1 MRLRATLCTNAL
13 AIAVGTF
20 AIGVASGG
28 ASLMGFFDNQ
38 VRYCD
43 PITNPC
49 TQVAIPDWFGNP
61 PADAKF
67 VQLKPGN
74 NKSRVL
80 WGVVSPLSFGI
91 CVMAALVAASNQRG
105 IDEQKALKE
114 LLEAIQKQVLNE
126 EEVTK
131 LAVASDMR
139 VQDFRRELLDGYAAR
154 VLEKHPELIEKFA
167 PLPPQPTAIAPE
179 QLESNQED
187 SPLEVGFFA
196 AESPSPKKKKEEPS
210 TNSGLEGVELPIPPN
225 IPGIIF
231 FDWLNF
237 KNNPED
243 FPHVRLVAPTNG
255 GKTMTADWLL
265 DVFPAQSKFVL
276 TIKQK
281 PHQWRGLPVF
291 GVPEDYGAVH
301 TKLEWLESERIRRT
315 ASMAKGIEAENLS
328 VAVDEWRAIA
338 RNCKAEKDP
347 ESKQIVRKSAKEIMG
362 EMITLAREPKIRIFA
377 LAQGRQVKTWGVED
391 ESDILECFTSIF
403 MGQFA
408 VEEATSARN
417 KFAKDSV
424 EFAAWNQVVEF
435 LKPLGK
441 RAGWV
446 DSELGKF
453 PAIMPDLSKWK
464 RQGVKEVGS
473 PQNTE
478 DIRTKLE
485 FLLEETPPA
494 KRLSTEEESLEEKTM
509 TLTDLQQ
516 KIWEYLKGK
525 SPRTTRQIK
534 KSSDKFKDDSEPQI
548 KEALE
553 QLQNLGRVKFD
564 EATGGYLA
572 EDL

>member
-1 MRLRATLCTNAL
+1 MNLRATLKTNAL
-13 AIAVGTF
+13 SIAVGTF

-49 TQVAIPDWFGNP
+49 TQVVIPDWFGDP
-61 PADAKF
+61 PPDAKF
-67 VQLKPGN
+67 VQLFSGN
-74 NKSRVL
+74 KVSRVF
-80 WGVVSPLSFGI
+80 WGVVSPLSFGV
-91 CVMAALVAASNQRG
+91 CVVAALVAASNQRS
-105 IDEQKALKE
+105 IDEQRAAIE
-114 LLEAIQKQVLNE
+114 FLEAIQKQVLGD
-126 EEVTK
+126 EEVQK
-131 LAVASDMR
+131 LALASDMR
-139 VQDFRRELLDGYAAR
+139 VQDFQRELLDGYAA
-154 VLEKHPELIEKFA
+154 LLFDKHPELLERFA
-167 PLPPQPTAIAPE
+167 QSPPQPTEIPPVQSQA
-179 QLESNQED
+179 NQED
-187 SPLEVGFFA
+187 STREEGGSVD
-196 AESPSPKKKKEEPS
+196 EPSPENKPAEETS
-210 TNSGLEGVELPIPPN
+210 ADSGLEGVELPMPPN

-231 FDWLNF
+231 FDWLKL

-265 DVFPAQSKFVL
+265 DVFPANEKFVL

-291 GVPEDYGAVH
+291 GVPEDYEAVQK
-301 TKLEWLESERIRRT
+301 KLEWLEGERIRRT
-315 ASMAKGIEAENLS
+315 ASMAKGIEAEHLS

-347 ESKQIVRKSAKEIMG
+347 ETKQIIRKSAKEIMG

-408 VEEATSARN
+408 VEEAESARN

-435 LKPLGK
+435 LKSLGK

-446 DSELGKF
+446 ECELGKF

-464 RQGVKEVGS
+464 RQGVKDVGEKK
-473 PQNTE
+473 NTE

-485 FLLEETPPA
+485 FLLDKTPP
-494 KRLSTEEESLEEKTM
+494 EKTLSIDSDSLQEKPAV
-509 TLTDLQQ
+509 LTSLQQ
-516 KIWEYLKGK
+516 KILEYLKRK

-548 KEALE
+548 KEALDE
-553 QLQNLGRVKFD
+553 LIRQELVKFD
-564 EATGGYLA
+564 ADTGGYFA
-572 EDL
+572 ADL

>member
-1 MRLRATLCTNAL
+1 MNWRATLSTNAL
-13 AIAVGTF
+13 AVAVGTF

-38 VRYCD
+38 IRYCD

-49 TQVAIPDWFGNP
+49 TQVVIPDWFGNP
-61 PADAKF
+61 PTDAKF
-67 VQLKPGN
+67 VQLQSGN
-74 NKSRVL
+74 KVSRVF
-80 WGVVSPLSFGI
+80 WGILSPLSFGI
-91 CVMAALVAASNQRG
+91 CVAAALVAAQNQRV
-105 IDEQKALKE
+105 IDERKTALE
-114 LLEAIQKQVLNE
+114 FLEAIQKQILSDE
-126 EEVTK
+126 EIQK
-131 LAVASDMR
+131 LAIASDMR
-139 VQDFRRELLDGYAAR
+139 VQDFQRELLDGYAA
-154 VLEKHPELIEKFA
+154 LFFEKHPELIERFA
-167 PLPPQPTAIAPE
+167 PKPAQSAAIPPVQP
-179 QLESNQED
+179 ESNPEG
-187 SPLEVGFFA
+187 SLPEIGSA
-196 AESPSPKKKKEEPS
+196 AEEPS
-210 TNSGLEGVELPIPPN
+210 PENKPEEPSANSGLEGVELPIPPN

-231 FDWLNF
+231 FDWLKF

-255 GKTMTADWLL
+255 GKTLTADWLL
-265 DVFPAQSKFVL
+265 DIFPANEKFVL

-291 GVPEDYGAVH
+291 GVPEDYEAVH
-301 TKLEWLESERIRRT
+301 SKLEWLEGERIRRT
-315 ASMAKGIEAENLS
+315 ANMAKGIEAEPLS

-347 ESKQIVRKSAKEIMG
+347 ETKQIVRKSAKEIMG

-408 VEEATSARN
+408 VEEAESLRN

-424 EFAAWNQVVEF
+424 EFTAWNRVVEF
-435 LKPLGK
+435 LNSLGK

-446 DSELGKF
+446 ECELGKF

-464 RQGVKEVGS
+464 RQGVKEVGGKK
-473 PQNTE
+473 NTE

-485 FLLEETPPA
+485 FLLDETPPA
-494 KRLSTEEESLEEKTM
+494 KTLSTDSDNLQENPRV
-509 TLTDLQQ
+509 LTPLQQ
-516 KIWEYLKGK
+516 KILEYLKGK

-548 KEALE
+548 KEAL
-553 QLQNLGRVKFD
+553 D
-564 EATGGYLA
+564 ELIRQELVNFEGDY
-572 EDL
+572 

>member
-1 MRLRATLCTNAL
+1 MNWRATLKTNAL
-13 AIAVGTF
+13 SIAVGTF
-20 AIGVASGG
+20 AIGVASGS

-49 TQVAIPDWFGNP
+49 TQVVIPDWFGDP
-61 PADAKF
+61 PPDAKF
-67 VQLKPGN
+67 VQIESGN
-74 NKSRVL
+74 KVSRVF
-80 WGVVSPLSFGI
+80 WGIVSPLSFGV
-91 CVMAALVAASNQRG
+91 CVVAALVAASNQRS
-105 IDEQKALKE
+105 IDEQKAAIE
-114 LLEAIQKQVLNE
+114 FLEAIQKQVLGDE
-126 EEVTK
+126 EMTK
-131 LAVASDMR
+131 LALASDMR
-139 VQDFRRELLDGYAAR
+139 VQDFRRELLDGYAAL
-154 VLEKHPELIEKFA
+154 VLEKHPELIERFA
-167 PLPPQPTAIAPE
+167 PLPPQPAIPPE
-179 QLESNQED
+179 QLQSNQGD
-187 SPLEVGFFA
+187 SLLEAGFFA
-196 AESPSPKKKKEEPS
+196 VEEPS
-210 TNSGLEGVELPIPPN
+210 PENKPAEEPSADSGLEGVTLSIPPN
-225 IPGIIF
+225 VPGIIF
-231 FDWLNF
+231 FDWLKF

-265 DVFPAQSKFVL
+265 DVFPANEKFVL

-291 GVPEDYGAVH
+291 GVPEDYEAVH
-301 TKLEWLESERIRRT
+301 TKLEWLEGERIRRT
-315 ASMAKGIEAENLS
+315 ASMAKGIEAEHLS

-347 ESKQIVRKSAKEIMG
+347 ETKQIIRKSAKEIMG

-408 VEEATSARN
+408 VEEAESARN
-417 KFAKDSV
+417 KFAKDSE

-435 LKPLGK
+435 LKSLGK

-446 DSELGKF
+446 ECELGKF

-464 RQGVKEVGS
+464 RQGVKEVS
-473 PQNTE
+473 SKKNTE

-485 FLLEETPPA
+485 FLLDETPPR
-494 KRLSTEEESLEEKTM
+494 KMLSTDSESLQEKPTP
-509 TLTDLQQ
+509 LTDLQQ
-516 KIWEYLKGK
+516 IILEYLKGK

-534 KSSDKFKDDSEPQI
+534 KSSDKFKDESEPQI
-548 KEALE
+548 KEALDE
-553 QLQNLGRVKFD
+553 LIRLEKVKFD
-564 EATGGYLA
+564 ADTGGYFA

>member
-1 MRLRATLCTNAL
+1 MSLRATLKTNAL
-13 AIAVGTF
+13 SIAIGSF

-49 TQVAIPDWFGNP
+49 TQVTIPDWFGNP
-61 PADAKF
+61 PTDAKF
-67 VQLKPGN
+67 GKLFSGN
-74 NKSRVL
+74 KISRVF
-80 WGVVSPLSFGI
+80 WGVVSPLSFGV
-91 CVMAALVAASNQRG
+91 CVVAALVAAENQRS
-105 IDEQKALKE
+105 IDEQKAAIE
-114 LLEAIQKQVLNE
+114 FLEAIQKQVLFDE
-126 EEVTK
+126 EFQK
-131 LAVASDMR
+131 LALASDMR

-154 VLEKHPELIEKFA
+154 VLEKHPELVEKFA
-167 PLPPQPTAIAPE
+167 PLPPQPAIPPE
-179 QLESNQED
+179 QQESNQED
-187 SPLEVGFFA
+187 SLLEVGFFA
-196 AESPSPKKKKEEPS
+196 VEEPS
-210 TNSGLEGVELPIPPN
+210 PEKKPAEEPSADSGLEGVTLPIPPN

-231 FDWLNF
+231 FDWLKF

-265 DVFPAQSKFVL
+265 DVFPAQEKFVL

-291 GVPEDYGAVH
+291 GVPEDYEAVH
-301 TKLEWLESERIRRT
+301 TKLEWLEGERIRRT
-315 ASMAKGIEAENLS
+315 ASMAKGIEAEHLS

-347 ESKQIVRKSAKEIMG
+347 ETKQIIRKSAKEIMG

-408 VEEATSARN
+408 VEEAESARN

-435 LKPLGK
+435 LKSLGK

-446 DSELGKF
+446 ECELGKF
-453 PAIMPDLSKWK
+453 PANMPDLSKWK
-464 RQGVKEVGS
+464 RQGVKEVS
-473 PQNTE
+473 SKKNTE

-485 FLLEETPPA
+485 FLLDETPSA
-494 KRLSTEEESLEEKTM
+494 KNVSTDSENLQEK
-509 TLTDLQQ
+509 LTNLTSLQQ
-516 KIWEYLKGK
+516 KILEYLKGK

-548 KEALE
+548 KEALDE
-553 QLQNLGRVKFD
+553 LIRLEKVKFD
-564 EATGGYLA
+564 ADTGGYFA

>member
-1 MRLRATLCTNAL
+1 MNWRATLKTNAL
-13 AIAVGTF
+13 SIAVGTF

-49 TQVAIPDWFGNP
+49 TQVVIPDWFGDP
-61 PADAKF
+61 PPDAKF
-67 VQLKPGN
+67 VQLFSGN
-74 NKSRVL
+74 KVSRVFF
-80 WGVVSPLSFGI
+80 GIVSPLSFGV
-91 CVMAALVAASNQRG
+91 CVVAALVAAENQRS
-105 IDEQKALKE
+105 IDEQRAAIE
-114 LLEAIQKQVLNE
+114 FLEAIQKQVLGDE
-126 EEVTK
+126 EMTK
-131 LAVASDMR
+131 LALASDMR
-139 VQDFRRELLDGYAAR
+139 VQDFRRELLDGYAAL
-154 VLEKHPELIEKFA
+154 VLEKHPELVEKFA
-167 PLPPQPTAIAPE
+167 PKPPQPTEIPPVQSQA
-179 QLESNQED
+179 NQED
-187 SPLEVGFFA
+187 STREEGG
-196 AESPSPKKKKEEPS
+196 SSEEPS
-210 TNSGLEGVELPIPPN
+210 PENKPAEETSADSGLEGVELPIPPN

-231 FDWLNF
+231 FDWLKF

-265 DVFPAQSKFVL
+265 DVFPANEKFVL

-291 GVPEDYGAVH
+291 GVPEDYEAVQK
-301 TKLEWLESERIRRT
+301 KLEWLESERIRRT
-315 ASMAKGIEAENLS
+315 ASMAKGIEAEHLS

-347 ESKQIVRKSAKEIMG
+347 ETKQIVRKSAKEIMG

-408 VEEATSARN
+408 VEEAESARN

-435 LKPLGK
+435 LKSLGK

-446 DSELGKF
+446 ECELGKF

-464 RQGVKEVGS
+464 RQGVKEIS
-473 PQNTE
+473 SKKNTE
-478 DIRTKLE
+478 DIRTRLE
-485 FLLEETPPA
+485 FLLEEAPPE
-494 KRLSTEEESLEEKTM
+494 KTLSTDSDSPQENPTN
-509 TLTDLQQ
+509 LTPLQH

-525 SPRTTRQIK
+525 SPRNTRQIK

-548 KEALE
+548 KEALDE
-553 QLQNLGRVKFD
+553 LIRQDLVKFD
-564 EATGGYLA
+564 ADTGGYFA

>member
-1 MRLRATLCTNAL
+1 MNWRATLKTNAL
-13 AIAVGTF
+13 SIAIGSF

-49 TQVAIPDWFGNP
+49 TQVVIPDWFGNP

-67 VQLKPGN
+67 VQLFSGN
-74 NKSRVL
+74 KVSRVF
-80 WGVVSPLSFGI
+80 WGVVSPLSFGV
-91 CVMAALVAASNQRG
+91 CVVAALVAAENQRG
-105 IDEQKALKE
+105 IDEQKALEE
-114 LLEAIQKQVLNE
+114 LLEAIQKQVLND

-131 LAVASDMR
+131 LALASDMR
-139 VQDFRRELLDGYAAR
+139 VQDFRRELLDGYAAL
-154 VLEKHPELIEKFA
+154 VLEKHPELIERFA
-167 PLPPQPTAIAPE
+167 PLPPQPAIPPE
-179 QLESNQED
+179 QQESNQGD
-187 SPLEVGFFA
+187 SLLEVGENA
-196 AESPSPKKKKEEPS
+196 VEEPLPENKPAEEPS
-210 TNSGLEGVELPIPPN
+210 AKSGLEGVELPIPPN

-231 FDWLNF
+231 FDWLKF

-265 DVFPAQSKFVL
+265 DVFPANEKFVL

-291 GVPEDYGAVH
+291 GVPEDYEAVH
-301 TKLEWLESERIRRT
+301 TKLEWLEGERIRRT
-315 ASMAKGIEAENLS
+315 ASMAKGIEAEHLS

-347 ESKQIVRKSAKEIMG
+347 EAKQIIRKSAKEIMG

-408 VEEATSARN
+408 VEEAESARN

-435 LKPLGK
+435 LKSLGK

-446 DSELGKF
+446 ECELGKF

-473 PQNTE
+473 KKNTE
-478 DIRTKLE
+478 DIRTRLE
-485 FLLEETPPA
+485 FLLDETPPG
-494 KRLSTEEESLEEKTM
+494 KTLSTDSDSPQEKPT
-509 TLTDLQQ
+509 TLTPLQQ

-548 KEALE
+548 KEALDE
-553 QLQNLGRVKFD
+553 LIRQELVKFD
-564 EATGGYLA
+564 ADTGGYFA